1 MHVTDEYLPAAV
13 PGPVFPDND
22 NTHIKR
28 RNTMTILAVAI
39 SILILVLL
47 ITWGKI
53 NPFLAF
59 LITAIAAGVLLGIP
73 IQDIPASVEKGLGDM
88 LGSLVV
94 IICLGAMFG
103 KLVSESGAAQKITT
117 VLMNLFG
124 EKGITW
130 ALMCTG
136 FIVGIPLFYNV
147 GFVLLVPLVFS
158 VVYQYKLPAVYLG
171 IPLLAALSV
180 THGFLPP
187 HPSPTA
193 LVPQFGASMSL
204 TLIYGVI
211 VAIPT
216 MIIAGP
222 LFAKALKRIECTPL
236 ATFKP
241 NFMPESE
248 LPGGFN
254 SFLTSLLPVLMI
266 AGSSLLPLT
275 AGNNQGL
282 GNLFNFLGNPSIVML
297 VALALAT
304 FSLGLSRGIRIK
316 SIMEMYAGAIKDISV
331 ILLIVAGAGALKQ
344 VFVDSGV
351 SNDIAKV
358 LTGIDINPLILG
370 WFIATIIRI
379 SLGSA
384 TVAGLTAAGIV
395 APVVLTT
402 DVDPNLMVLAIGAG
416 SLMFS
421 HVNDSG
427 FWMYKEYFNLS
438 LKDTIK
444 SWSLMETIVGVVG
457 IIGVLILDRFV

>member
-1 MHVTDEYLPAAV
+1 
-13 PGPVFPDND
+13 
-22 NTHIKR
+22 
-28 RNTMTILAVAI
+28 MTILAVAV

-47 ITWGKI
+47 ITWGRI

-59 LITAIAAGVLLGIP
+59 LITSIAGGILLGMP
-73 IQDIPASVEKGLGDM
+73 VQDIPASIEKGLGDM
-88 LGSLVV
+88 LGSLVI

-147 GFVLLVPLVFS
+147 GFVLLVPLIFS

-204 TLIYGVI
+204 TLIYGFI
-211 VAIPT
+211 VAVPT

-222 LFAKALKRIECTPL
+222 LFARFLKGIECKPL
-236 ATFKP
+236 STFKP

-248 LPGGFN
+248 LPGAFN
-254 SFLTSLLPVLMI
+254 SFFTSLLPVIMI
-266 AGSSLLPLT
+266 AGSSLLPML
-275 AGNNQGL
+275 AGDNQGL
-282 GNLFNFLGNPSIVML
+282 ANLFSFLGNPPVVML
-297 VALALAT
+297 AALVIAT
-304 FSLGLSRGIRIK
+304 FSLGLSRGIHIK
-316 SIMEMYAGAIKDISV
+316 SIMEMYSGAIKDISV

-351 SNDIAKV
+351 SNDIAEV

-395 APVVLTT
+395 APLVLTT

-427 FWMYKEYFNLS
+427 FWLYKEYFNLS
-438 LKDTIK
+438 LIDTVK

-457 IIGVLILDRFV
+457 LIGVLILDMYV